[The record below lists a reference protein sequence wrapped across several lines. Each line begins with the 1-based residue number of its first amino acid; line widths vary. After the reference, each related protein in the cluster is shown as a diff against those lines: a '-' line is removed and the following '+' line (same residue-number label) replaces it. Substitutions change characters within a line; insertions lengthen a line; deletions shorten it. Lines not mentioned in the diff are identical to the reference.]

1 MLEGFFPATAMPDPG
16 WWQLSRNK
24 EAHVKYI
31 VLAVFAV
38 TTLTTG
44 PLMAQGSAQPGTM
57 GQGPPMPMTQGGSA
71 AMMGDMA
78 HNGMGRMMG
87 MAQHVEG
94 RIAFLRT
101 ELKITDGQLQQWNAF
116 AEALRANARRMTEM
130 QGMMSQSAFP
140 SAPER
145 LDRMEK
151 MMAGML
157 EATRDTKGALTP
169 LYAVLSDEQKKTADT
184 LVHGPMGMMGPM

>member
-1 MLEGFFPATAMPDPG
+1 M
-16 WWQLSRNK
+16 K
-24 EAHVKYI
+24 HI
-31 VLAVFAV
+31 VLPVFAI
-38 TTLTTG
+38 TTLMAG
-44 PLMAQGSAQPGTM
+44 PLMAQTPAQPGMM
-57 GQGPPMPMTQGGSA
+57 GPDGSSMPMMQGGSH
-71 AMMGDMA
+71 G
-78 HNGMGRMMG
+78 GMGRMMG

-101 ELKITDGQLQQWNAF
+101 ELKITDDQAPQWNAF

-130 QGMMSQSAFP
+130 HGMMGQGASP

-145 LDRMEK
+145 FDRMEK

-157 EATRDTKGALTP
+157 EAVRSTKAALAP

-184 LVHGPMGMMGPM
+184 LLQGPMGMMGPM

>member
-1 MLEGFFPATAMPDPG
+1 MKHF
-16 WWQLSRNK
+16 
-24 EAHVKYI
+24 
-31 VLAVFAV
+31 VLPVFAI
-38 TTLTTG
+38 TTLLAS
-44 PLMAQGSAQPGTM
+44 PLMAQTPAQPGMM
-57 GQGPPMPMTQGGSA
+57 GRDGSSMSMMHSGSQGGMGS
-71 AMMGDMA
+71 MMG
-78 HNGMGRMMG
+78 MMG

-101 ELKITDGQLQQWNAF
+101 ELKITDGQLPQWNAF

-130 QGMMSQSAFP
+130 HGMMGQGASP

-145 LDRMEK
+145 LERMEK

-157 EATRDTKGALTP
+157 EAVRSTKAALTP

-184 LVHGPMGMMGPM
+184 LLQGPMGMMGPM

>member
-1 MLEGFFPATAMPDPG
+1 M
-16 WWQLSRNK
+16 S
-24 EAHVKYI
+24 
-31 VLAVFAV
+31 
-38 TTLTTG
+38 
-44 PLMAQGSAQPGTM
+44 
-57 GQGPPMPMTQGGSA
+57 
-71 AMMGDMA
+71 MM
-78 HNGMGRMMG
+78 HGMGAMMG

-101 ELKITDGQLQQWNAF
+101 ELKITDGQSPQWNVF

-130 QGMMSQSAFP
+130 HEMMMGQGVSQ

-145 LDRMEK
+145 LDHMEK

-157 EATRDTKGALTP
+157 EAVRSTKAALTP

-184 LVHGPMGMMGPM
+184 LLQGPMGMMGPM

>member
-1 MLEGFFPATAMPDPG
+1 
-16 WWQLSRNK
+16 
-24 EAHVKYI
+24 
-31 VLAVFAV
+31 
-38 TTLTTG
+38 
-44 PLMAQGSAQPGTM
+44 
-57 GQGPPMPMTQGGSA
+57 
-71 AMMGDMA
+71 
-78 HNGMGRMMG
+78 
-87 MAQHVEG
+87 VEG

-130 QGMMSQSAFP
+130 QGMMSQSASP

-157 EATRDTKGALTP
+157 EATRATKGALTP

-184 LVHGPMGMMGPM
+184 LLHGPMGMMGPM

>member
-1 MLEGFFPATAMPDPG
+1 MKQIFLT
-16 WWQLSRNK
+16 
-24 EAHVKYI
+24 
-31 VLAVFAV
+31 VFAI
-38 TTLTTG
+38 TTLMAG
-44 PLMAQGSAQPGTM
+44 PLMAQSPAQPGTM
-57 GQGPPMPMTQGGSA
+57 GQDGSSMPMMRGGSQ
-71 AMMGDMA
+71 G
-78 HNGMGRMMG
+78 GMGRMMG

-101 ELKITDGQLQQWNAF
+101 ELKITDDQSPQWNAF
-116 AEALRANARRMTEM
+116 AEALRGNARRMTEM
-130 QGMMSQSAFP
+130 HGMMGQGASP

-157 EATRDTKGALTP
+157 EAVRSTKAALTP

-184 LVHGPMGMMGPM
+184 LLQGPMGMMGPM

>member
-1 MLEGFFPATAMPDPG
+1 
-16 WWQLSRNK
+16 
-24 EAHVKYI
+24 
-31 VLAVFAV
+31 
-38 TTLTTG
+38 
-44 PLMAQGSAQPGTM
+44 
-57 GQGPPMPMTQGGSA
+57 MPMMHGGSQGG
-71 AMMGDMA
+71 MGS
-78 HNGMGRMMG
+78 MMG

-101 ELKITDGQLQQWNAF
+101 ELKITDGQSPQWNAF

-130 QGMMSQSAFP
+130 HGMMSQGVSQ

-157 EATRDTKGALTP
+157 EAMRSTKAALTP

-184 LVHGPMGMMGPM
+184 LLQGPMGMMGPM

>member
-1 MLEGFFPATAMPDPG
+1 MKQIFLT
-16 WWQLSRNK
+16 
-24 EAHVKYI
+24 
-31 VLAVFAV
+31 VFAI
-38 TTLTTG
+38 TTLMAG
-44 PLMAQGSAQPGTM
+44 PLEAQRPAQPGTM
-57 GQGPPMPMTQGGSA
+57 GQDGSSLPMMQGGSP
-71 AMMGDMA
+71 G
-78 HNGMGRMMG
+78 GMGRMMG

-101 ELKITDGQLQQWNAF
+101 ELKITDNQSSQWNAF
-116 AEALRANARRMTEM
+116 AEALRSNARRMTEM
-130 QGMMSQSAFP
+130 HGMMGQGASL

-157 EATRDTKGALTP
+157 EAVRSTKAALTP

-184 LVHGPMGMMGPM
+184 LLQGPMGMMGPM